1 MPNSPNHSKTEMKK
15 CLGKLNRSRLLT
27 SVPEMAVATTKIVRD
42 ICDNSRHCAKEITRL
57 RTYPTDW
64 TTGGIK
70 RLSFL
75 WESCDAPQILA
86 YPMRSLTLR
95 GRLRAFLGQRLLQQS
110 KQSMYPALQ
119 AHDKLMTSASDDGL
133 EV

>member
-64 TTGGIK
+64 TTRGIK

-75 WESCDAPQILA
+75 WKSCDAPQILA
-86 YPMRSLTLR
+86 YPMRSL
-95 GRLRAFLGQRLLQQS
+95 RLRVFLSQRLLQ
-110 KQSMYPALQ
+110 QSMYPALQ
-119 AHDKLMTSASDDGL
+119 AAQ
-133 EV
+133 